1 MYDELYH
8 WGFKRGEEKKNHK
21 YVRRELIGTK
31 NGQNKY
37 RYFYDKVSGGIKAA
51 KNSIDREMK
60 EVKEKTKPQKKNV
73 GLIIPIPLIP
83 KATREKLKNK
93 LVNALKNSK
102 IVKDGEKEVHK
113 QMTEDQRKNYAT
125 RAEVDLKEKEKQYK
139 YIAKVMRP
147 DGTFRYFYNKNELA
161 AYYKQNGDSV
171 EQTLMKRYGLKQE
184 PDTSDNDQHVIN
196 EHFESGS
203 TYYTNNCYS
212 CAIASDIRRRGFD
225 VEAIPDNDGLD
236 GTSIVSCYK
245 GGLDNTR
252 YNGTALPPSYA
263 KMLMYSDMK
272 SQGDGARGIFIV
284 TWKQGG
290 GHAMSWEVKNNKV
303 IIRDCQ
309 TNMVYDDQIVNRIFK
324 YSTVDSYPQQ
334 IAWLRTDNLE
344 LDESVMKYVK
354 KNE

>member
-102 IVKDGEKEVHK
+102 IVKSGKKEVHK
-113 QMTEDQRKNYAT
+113 QMTEEQRKNYAT
-125 RAEVDLKEKEKQYK
+125 RAEVDLKEKEKKYK
-139 YIAKVMRP
+139 YLAKIQTP
-147 DGTFRYFYNKNELA
+147 DGKTRYFYNKNELE
-161 AYYKQNGDSV
+161 AYYKKNGSSV
-171 EQTLMKRYGLKQE
+171 EQTLLKRYGLKQE
-184 PDTSDNDQHVIN
+184 PDESINDQHVIN
-196 EHFESGS
+196 DHYESGS
-203 TYYTNNCYS
+203 AYYSNNCYS
-212 CAIASDIRRRGFD
+212 CAIAYDMRRRGFD
-225 VEAIPDNDGLD
+225 VEAIPDADGLNLY
-236 GTSIVSCYK
+236 SVVECYNS
-245 GGLDNTR
+245 GPSLTRQNTTPIPT
-252 YNGTALPPSYA
+252 GYA
-263 KMLMYSDMK
+263 KRAMYSDMK
-272 SQGDGARGIFIV
+272 SMGDGAHGIFMV

-290 GHAMSWEVKNNKV
+290 GHAMSWEVKKGKV

-309 TNMVYDDQIVNRIFK
+309 TNRVYDEQMVNRILK
-324 YSTVDSYPQQ
+324 YSNVDYAPGGVY
-334 IAWLRTDNLE
+334 WLRTDNLE
-344 LDESVMKYVK
+344 LDESVLQYVK